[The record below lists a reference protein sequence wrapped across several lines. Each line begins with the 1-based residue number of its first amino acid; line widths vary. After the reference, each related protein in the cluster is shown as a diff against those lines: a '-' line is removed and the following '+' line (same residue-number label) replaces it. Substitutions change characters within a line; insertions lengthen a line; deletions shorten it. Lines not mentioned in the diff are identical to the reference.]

1 MGSILAAPHGD
12 FLNDAQAVPL
22 FWRGIGLMGVGFVGS
37 WLLRK
42 VGWAWFWGVA
52 IVPRI
57 ILLSMYPGDD
67 IWRYLWEGHIQNL
80 GFNPYLLAPDAD
92 VLIPLRFDWWG
103 EINHSHL
110 AGIYPPITQLG
121 FRLLA
126 AMSPSVLLF
135 KSAFVAADLCICG
148 LLSNRFGYRA
158 TLLYAW
164 NPLVMYSFAGG
175 GHYDSWFLLPL
186 VVAWLAWEKKVGD
199 GLADNGLS
207 ALRTPLS
214 ALAIGLSIG
223 I

>member
-1 MGSILAAPHGD
+1 MSWRARLALVEKDGPTEQDRLTEKDSLAGQDRFQRILLWAVSLLFVIGSILAAPHGD

-164 NPLVMYSFAGG
+164 NPLVM
-175 GHYDSWFLLPL
+175 
-186 VVAWLAWEKKVGD
+186 
-199 GLADNGLS
+199 
-207 ALRTPLS
+207 
-214 ALAIGLSIG
+214 
-223 I
+223 